1 MLVEDIIEREKII
14 GEIIQDFSIHNI
26 SNFGEWL
33 AHYDD
38 TLDEVEEFVNSYV
51 DKVNTGRFDEIE
63 RFQKV
68 VMMNALALFI
78 VELELD
84 HYELH
89 DELVDKLLETY
100 VKTIRNYNRMLK
112 GEMKLIG
119 PVFISDIT
127 SHKFVKTNDHTKH

>member
-26 SNFGEWL
+26 SNFGQWL

-51 DKVNTGRFDEIE
+51 DKVNSRKFDEIE

-89 DELVDKLLETY
+89 DELVDKLLERY

-112 GEMKLIG
+112 GELKLIG

-127 SHKFVKTNDHTKH
+127 SHKFVKANEPKH